1 MYSFIV
7 CEPDIDKFRDVSEL
21 LYTDQG
27 DLIEAVSNFID
38 NASVALR
45 RKYGTTVRV
54 YSVSEPEEIET
65 PKNVENVF
73 RAVRCYVNCS
83 WKIKL
88 KIESG
93 LRVHTE
99 KAYMFEVERQ

>member
-27 DLIEAVSNFID
+27 DLIEAVSSFVD
-38 NASVALR
+38 NVSVALR
-45 RKYGTTVRV
+45 RKYGTSVRV

-65 PKNVENVF
+65 PRNVENVF
-73 RAVRCYVNCS
+73 KAVGYYVNSS

-93 LRVHTE
+93 PRVYTE
-99 KAYMFEVERQ
+99 KAYMFEVER